1 MIIRFI
7 LLNVF
12 LNILLFTFCSVA
24 SSGEMSL
31 AQTILKVQN
40 RLNQTF
46 SIRTEFEQNNY
57 IKFLN
62 TKTYSR
68 GSLFI
73 KKPGKIKI
81 LYSKPQKQTFIS
93 NRKSIWI
100 YTPKFKQVL
109 QRSISKTKQN
119 LNPII
124 FLSEKINL
132 AEEFEM
138 SFSNTGNESE
148 KFWKKRR
155 SVVIKLIPKKSN
167 HKFEKIGI
175 KFLKIEVDSSDHR
188 IHIFEYVDSMGNT
201 SKFEFLNLVENEEI
215 EDNVFEF
222 TIPENIDVIRY

>member
-7 LLNVF
+7 ILSFF
-12 LNILLFTFCSVA
+12 LNIFFFNFYSVVN
-24 SSGEMSL
+24 SRELSL
-31 AQTILKVQN
+31 TQTILKVQN

-46 SIRTEFEQNNY
+46 SIRSEFEQKNY
-57 IKFLN
+57 IKSLN

-68 GSLFI
+68 GNLFI

-109 QRSISKTKQN
+109 QRNISKTKQN
-119 LNPII
+119 SNPII
-124 FLSEKINL
+124 FLSEKIDL
-132 AEEFEM
+132 TKEFEI
-138 SFSNTGNESE
+138 SLLTNANVSE
-148 KFWKKRR
+148 KFWKRR
-155 SVVIKLIPKKSN
+155 KYVVLKLIPKKSN
-167 HKFEKIGI
+167 LKFTQIGI
-175 KFLKIEVDSSDHR
+175 KFLKIKVDSLDHR
-188 IHIFEYVDSMGNT
+188 IHIFEYIDSMENT

-215 EDNVFEF
+215 EDSVFEF